1 MSEQRTPVVDE
12 ELIPWRTPGAKDSEK
27 TVDSVVADDATGA
40 SDSAKSVETAEKTA
54 AESASVAENS
64 ETGISEHTG
73 TPESTGTSETPT
85 SPAPEL
91 RASAGIVRVL
101 SQGVYETKAML
112 RNGEQLMLNIAFPV
126 MALFGLRFTT
136 FLDDYA
142 AQLGTTRIQLAVP
155 GVLTL
160 CVISTALSGQGI
172 ATGFDRRYGVLRF
185 LSTTPLGRN
194 GLILGKL
201 IAVAAVI
208 CIQFALVCAVS
219 FGLGWQAEPFQLQR
233 ALTSMWV
240 GGAAFTALGLLIAG
254 TVRAEATLAIV
265 NITWAILAAIGG
277 VLVPVWAYAQP
288 WQTIVTALP
297 SGALGEALRAD
308 FYEASFSPW
317 QHVLLIVWA
326 LVIGF
331 AASRLFKWSD

>member
-1 MSEQRTPVVDE
+1 M
-12 ELIPWRTPGAKDSEK
+12 
-27 TVDSVVADDATGA
+27 
-40 SDSAKSVETAEKTA
+40 
-54 AESASVAENS
+54 
-64 ETGISEHTG
+64 
-73 TPESTGTSETPT
+73 
-85 SPAPEL
+85 
-91 RASAGIVRVL
+91 RASAGLVRVL

-142 AQLGTTRIQLAVP
+142 AQLGTSRIQLAVP

-219 FGLGWQAEPFQLQR
+219 FGLGWQAEPYQLQR

-308 FYEASFSPW
+308 FFESSFSPW